1 MHFIWFRLDDRDWR
15 WQLKER
21 RRGEF
26 RHAPQTHMLE
36 EACFFVV
43 LQFFKFFG
51 RKKKKKPGRRLL
63 VSLQFN
69 GLIFGVLEFRV
80 NMKSDLFFH
89 LCSVLKLRYNHSY
102 SKNLLM
108 KWFPL
113 LVEGSLKRELIFFIT
128 WIFKSLLH
136 ALTSSRSNYFH

>member
-1 MHFIWFRLDDRDWR
+1 
-15 WQLKER
+15 
-21 RRGEF
+21 
-26 RHAPQTHMLE
+26 MLE
-36 EACFFVV
+36 EAFLLFSSFSNF
-43 LQFFKFFG
+43 LGEK
-51 RKKKKKPGRRLL
+51 RKKKETDRRLL

-108 KWFPL
+108 KLFPL

-128 WIFKSLLH
+128 WIF
-136 ALTSSRSNYFH
+136 